1 MKSIL
6 IIEDE
11 EGIRDLLAE
20 ELGSSGYR
28 IHHAANGQEGMDSI
42 LTNEPDLVICDRAM
56 PMMSGFELLRRLR
69 GTFPQYRSMP
79 FIFLT
84 ALGDERDKIAAT
96 DLTPTAYLTKPIDF
110 NLLHQTIARA
120 LITA

>member
-20 ELGSSGYR
+20 ELTESGYR
-28 IHHAANGQEGMDSI
+28 ILHAANGQEGMDMI
-42 LTNEPDLVICDRAM
+42 LESDPDLVICDRAM
-56 PMMSGFELLRRLR
+56 PTMSGYELLRRLR
-69 GTFPQYRSMP
+69 GTFPQYRMMP

-84 ALGDERDKIAAT
+84 ALEDVRDIEAAT
-96 DLTPTAYLTKPIDF
+96 DLNPTAYLTKPIDF
-110 NLLHQTIARA
+110 NLLHQTISQAF
-120 LITA
+120 TA